1 LYISY
6 LLFIFFG
13 LLASLYEM
21 IFHIMDW
28 QDSSRRSLIL
38 CWKVLFGVY
47 K

>member
-1 LYISY
+1 
-6 LLFIFFG
+6 
-13 LLASLYEM
+13 M

-47 K
+47 KY